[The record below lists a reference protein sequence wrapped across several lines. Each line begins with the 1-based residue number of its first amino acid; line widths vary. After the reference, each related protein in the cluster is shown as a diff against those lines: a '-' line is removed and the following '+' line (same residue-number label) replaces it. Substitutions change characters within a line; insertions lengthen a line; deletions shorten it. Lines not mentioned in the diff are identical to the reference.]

1 MISCSVLKVL
11 LILLLVDEV
20 ADFKGNIQEWNEII
34 RITELVDQKNKSLI
48 FFLQSLLNRTAGLNP
63 ATLQRCLKCC
73 IKIAKLN
80 RSMYIVIRRAL
91 LAEILFVYSV
101 SFPPVFDLLINVTVS
116 RLRASFD
123 WTFFLAIDNPL
134 VFFNILKNEI

>member
-1 MISCSVLKVL
+1 MKWLILKV
-11 LILLLVDEV
+11 I
-20 ADFKGNIQEWNEII
+20 FRNETKLFVSLNWLT
-34 RITELVDQKNKSLI
+34 RKNKSLI

-73 IKIAKLN
+73 IKIAKLS

-91 LAEILFVYSV
+91 LAEILFVYRV
-101 SFPPVFDLLINVTVS
+101 SFPPVFDLLINVIVS

-123 WTFFLAIDNPL
+123 CTFFLAIDNPL
-134 VFFNILKNEI
+134 VFFNIVKKGNFEYYLTFVQVCHIVY